1 MFRFPCVLIALDDEI
16 SGSYL
21 KWNDGSFATL
31 LPVMKNVY
39 YVNDLGVF
47 DYDSIASD
55 QASHSSPHDFAST
68 SFEDADGRP
77 LCVNTGEVN
86 WPFGVG
92 PAQERKT
99 FCVTSGTSQI
109 TADTQRP
116 MQKKFSFFF
125 GIRVV
130 CIYIIYIYTWQML
143 LPNDVFNFDLFSFV
157 FLLFSSDPN
166 IDKSNTLKMMT
177 NEMHCTE
184 RLPTISRMDR

>member
-1 MFRFPCVLIALDDEI
+1 
-16 SGSYL
+16 
-21 KWNDGSFATL
+21 
-31 LPVMKNVY
+31 MKNVY

-47 DYDSIASD
+47 DYDSIATD

-116 MQKKFSFFF
+116 MQKKFSFSLVFALY
-125 GIRVV
+125 V
-130 CIYIIYIYTWQML
+130 YILYIYIYMADAT
-143 LPNDVFNFDLFSFV
+143 
-157 FLLFSSDPN
+157 
-166 IDKSNTLKMMT
+166 
-177 NEMHCTE
+177 TE
-184 RLPTISRMDR
+184 